1 MSKLFTTTKNVQHRM
16 DHKSLTLFGL
26 SRQHGEISGL
36 LRYFVSVALSVE
48 KKEECGC
55 WLSGCPCAVPGTE
68 QIQYD
73 EAYPRRGFLL
83 YVVLYFRLDYA
94 FCLISLMKS
103 EGKIGENK

>member
-73 EAYPRRGFLL
+73 EAYQQRGFLL
-83 YVVLYFRLDYA
+83 
-94 FCLISLMKS
+94 
-103 EGKIGENK
+103 